1 MNNITA
7 SVKPSVRQK
16 VCIAL
21 LTGGDDRPYVFGL
34 VNELLSK
41 NVQIDLI
48 GSDALDF
55 PEFRGREAVRFLN
68 LRGCMDPNAS
78 VADKISR
85 ILRYYARLISYAAKA
100 QPRIFHVLWNNKFE
114 YFDRTLLMLYYRI
127 LGKRIVLTAHNVNAK
142 KREESDS
149 FLNRLTLRIQ
159 YALCSK
165 IFVHTHKMRQELIE
179 DFGIQEEQIKII
191 PFGINNAVPV
201 TSLTPLEAKRRLG
214 LREDEKAILFFGRIT
229 PYKGLEY
236 LIDAIRSLD
245 STSERYRLIIA
256 GRPDRCEDYWAAR
269 TKEMVDRVESGQII
283 LRACFIPDEDTEV
296 YFKAADVLALPYRQ
310 IYQSGVLFLAH
321 SFGLPVLATDVGSLK
336 DDIVEGRTG
345 FVVRPEDA
353 LDLARV
359 IQGYFR
365 SDLYQNLSSRRQDI
379 RAFAIERHSWDVVG
393 QITGNVY
400 KALLPLPASARSPDC
415 DAATAQ

>member
-1 MNNITA
+1 M
-7 SVKPSVRQK
+7 KPNEQQK
-16 VCIAL
+16 VRIAL

-34 VNELLSK
+34 VSELLSK
-41 NVQIDLI
+41 NIQIDLI
-48 GSDALDF
+48 GSDSLDF
-55 PEFRGREAVRFLN
+55 PEFRSREGVRFLN
-68 LRGCMDPNAS
+68 LRGCMDSNAR
-78 VADKISR
+78 VADKVSR

-100 QPRIFHVLWNNKFE
+100 RPKIFHVLWNNKFE

-127 LGKRIVLTAHNVNAK
+127 LGKQVVLTAHNVNAR
-142 KREESDS
+142 KRDKSDS

-159 YALCSK
+159 YELCSK
-165 IFVHTHKMRQELIE
+165 IFVHTEKMKEELIE
-179 DFGIQEEQIKII
+179 DFDIRDERIKVI
-191 PFGINNAVPV
+191 PFGINNAVPD
-201 TSLTPLEAKRRLG
+201 TSLTALEAKKRLG

-236 LIDAIRSLD
+236 LIDAIQSLH
-245 STSERYRLIIA
+245 STGEGYRLVIA

-269 TKEMVDRVESGQII
+269 TKEITDKVESGQII
-283 LRACFIPDEDTEV
+283 LREGYIPDEDTEL

-353 LDLARV
+353 SDLARV
-359 IQGYFR
+359 IQEYFV

-379 RAFAIERHSWDVVG
+379 RAFASARHSWDAVG

-400 KALLPLPASARSPDC
+400 RNLLRLPTSAMSPDC

>member
-1 MNNITA
+1 MTDISKSMKLNGQQ
-7 SVKPSVRQK
+7 R
-16 VCIAL
+16 VCVAL

-34 VNELLSK
+34 VSELLSK
-41 NVQIDLI
+41 SVQVDLI
-48 GSDALDF
+48 GSNLLDF
-55 PEFRGREAVRFLN
+55 PEFRGREGMRLLN
-68 LRGCMDPNAS
+68 LRGCMDPNAR
-78 VADKISR
+78 VVDKILR
-85 ILRYYARLISYAAKA
+85 VLRYYARLIRYAAKA
-100 QPRIFHVLWNNKFE
+100 QPKIFHILWNNKFE

-127 LGKRIVLTAHNVNAK
+127 LDKRVVLTAHNVNAK

-159 YALCSK
+159 YGLCSK
-165 IFVHTHKMRQELIE
+165 IFVHTDKMKQELIE
-179 DFGIQEEQIKII
+179 DFDIPAERINVI
-191 PFGINNAVPV
+191 PFGINNAVPD
-201 TSLTPLEAKRRLG
+201 TSLTSLEAKKQLG
-214 LREDEKAILFFGRIT
+214 LREDDKAILFFGRIT

-269 TKEMVDRVESGQII
+269 TKEIVDKVKSEQII
-283 LRACFIPDEDTEV
+283 LRACFIPDEDTEI

-353 LDLARV
+353 SDLARV
-359 IQGYFR
+359 IQEYFA
-365 SDLYQNLSSRRQDI
+365 SDLYQNLRSRRQDI
-379 RAFAIERHSWDVVG
+379 RAFALERHSWDVVG
-393 QITGNVY
+393 QITGNAY
-400 KALLPLPASARSPDC
+400 RGLLLAASARSPDC
-415 DAATAQ
+415 GAATAQ